1 MKNVVMLLLL
11 VAKLLLLLLLLLL
24 APRFIGG
31 AEKRRGRGRGAW
43 AWESPIHQAHRYN
56 TYEIRT

>member
-11 VAKLLLLLLLLLL
+11 VAMLLLLLL
-24 APRFIGG
+24 ALRFIGG
-31 AEKRRGRGRGAW
+31 AEKRRGRGAW
-43 AWESPIHQAHRYN
+43 AWESPIQQAHRYN

>member
-11 VAKLLLLLLLLLL
+11 VAKLLLLLLLLL

-43 AWESPIHQAHRYN
+43 AWESPIQREYRYN
-56 TYEIRT
+56 TYEIRA